1 MSGFGEYPVTKSLR
15 GSKTLLGNDTSEY
28 QATSY
33 TGVDIPDLT
42 SSPEVTLDQTNMDF
56 AEVIPLNEGYVDTN
70 TILPEPT
77 VDTNVDFNIDTNDFV
92 SNDFNLD
99 NQYTEN
105 IGETFDVNEYQAT
118 ETPSLDVNELVE
130 NVDTTD
136 LGINV
141 EDYTN
146 TDFNFENPT
155 VDTGLN
161 FDTTPT
167 YDDTT
172 NYEVNTDFGEYASSS
187 NYDTT
192 PIVDTTPTY
201 DATPIVDTTATYD
214 ITPTYDTTP
223 IVDTT
228 DTYDITPTYDTTPIV
243 DTTATYDATPIV
255 DTTYN
260 VGSSTSSFGEYQTTL
275 KPIYRPPIVSGG
287 YKTSSTTNYGSTYG
301 EYQTSNYNLGATTTS
316 YTQPYQTYSAPAIK
330 TRPKKIVYIPKIK
343 KVYIPKK
350 KYVTTRKSYATT
362 YSTPVTY
369 STIPK
374 VKYIP
379 MVASRLVTK
388 PYLSTYSAGR
398 SVKRPSYVQMSL
410 VPGQNKII
418 QSSLYGKRTYIA
430 RKLWVWKLILNNI

>member
-228 DTYDITPTYDTTPIV
+228 
-243 DTTATYDATPIV
+243 ATYDATPIV

-330 TRPKKIVYIPKIK
+330 TRPKKIVYIPKK
-343 KVYIPKK
+343 N
-350 KYVTTRKSYATT
+350 
-362 YSTPVTY
+362 
-369 STIPK
+369 
-374 VKYIP
+374 
-379 MVASRLVTK
+379 M
-388 PYLSTYSAGR
+388 
-398 SVKRPSYVQMSL
+398 
-410 VPGQNKII
+410 
-418 QSSLYGKRTYIA
+418 
-430 RKLWVWKLILNNI
+430 